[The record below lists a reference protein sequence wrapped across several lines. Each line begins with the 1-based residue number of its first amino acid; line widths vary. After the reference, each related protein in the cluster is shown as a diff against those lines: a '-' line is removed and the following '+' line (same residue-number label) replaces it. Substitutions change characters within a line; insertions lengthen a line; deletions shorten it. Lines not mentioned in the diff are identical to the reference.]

1 MDVLYLSQDF
11 LGINFEM
18 AFQRTDYEFVC
29 YVLLR
34 TYLHCTACRHYIIG
48 IHVNDLYCIMR

>member
-1 MDVLYLSQDF
+1 MNVLYLSQDF

-18 AFQRTDYEFVC
+18 AFQGTDHEFVC

-34 TYLHCTACRHYIIG
+34 T
-48 IHVNDLYCIMR
+48 

>member
-1 MDVLYLSQDF
+1 MNVLYLSQDF

-18 AFQRTDYEFVC
+18 VFQRTDYEFVC

-34 TYLHCTACRHYIIG
+34 TYLPRAALRHYCM
-48 IHVNDLYCIMR
+48 V

>member
-1 MDVLYLSQDF
+1 MYVLYLSEDF

-34 TYLHCTACRHYIIG
+34 TYLHYTAFRH
-48 IHVNDLYCIMR
+48 LFCIVR